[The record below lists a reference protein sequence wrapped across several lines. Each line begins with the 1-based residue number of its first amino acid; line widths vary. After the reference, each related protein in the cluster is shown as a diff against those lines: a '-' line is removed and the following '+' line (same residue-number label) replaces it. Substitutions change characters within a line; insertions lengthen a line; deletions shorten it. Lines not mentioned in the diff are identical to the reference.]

1 MFKLSRIAQLAV
13 VLVLPGCTTEMAYRT
28 VQAAAEQACLRQP
41 ASEQAQCKSHIINED
56 YATYEKNRH
65 PN

>member
-1 MFKLSRIAQLAV
+1 MFKVSSIMLLAAALALS
-13 VLVLPGCTTEMAYRT
+13 GCNTEMAYRT

-41 ASEQAQCKSHIINED
+41 ASEQAQCKSRIISED
-56 YATYEKNRH
+56 YATYEKNRN

>member
-1 MFKLSRIAQLAV
+1 MSRIFRIMLFAVALA
-13 VLVLPGCTTEMAYRT
+13 LSGCTTEMAYRT

-41 ASEQAQCKSHIINED
+41 ESEQAQCRSRIISQD
-56 YATYEKNRH
+56 YPSYEKSRK